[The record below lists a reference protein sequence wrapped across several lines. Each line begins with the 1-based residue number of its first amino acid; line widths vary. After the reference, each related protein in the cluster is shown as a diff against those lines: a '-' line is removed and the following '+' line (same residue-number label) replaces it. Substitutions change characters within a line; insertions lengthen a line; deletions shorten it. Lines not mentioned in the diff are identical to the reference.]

1 MFIARSRVTP
11 YLLVFCTALASLVNV
26 AHAAEGGAKPPNV
39 LIIVADDMGYTDI
52 GAFGGSDIHTPNID
66 RLASSGVRLSN
77 FHTLPTCAPARSV
90 LLTGV
95 DNHVSG
101 IGSQVISGDQV
112 GQPGYEGHLNERVVT
127 LAEILAQHGYR
138 TYHAGKWHLGDEP
151 RYGPS
156 QRGFQESFAL
166 MPGGASHYADAR
178 PLHPAEPTLY
188 AHDGK
193 VVDKLPDD
201 FYSTRD
207 YTNWLVQWLERD
219 RGSDKPFFAY
229 LAYTAPHDPLQA
241 PADYIAK
248 YRGVYD
254 AGYEALR
261 QKRFSQ
267 LQALGLIGK
276 EQTLAAWPDVIA
288 RWDSLSDSERANSRR
303 DMEVYAAMIDFMD
316 EQIGRVLDLLE
327 RQGELGNTLVLFMS
341 DNGANGAPAKVYSTH
356 TQRYHDT
363 FDNSLQNRG
372 ARGSFISQG
381 AGWATASTAAFNLFK
396 FFVYEGGIRTP
407 AIVKPVG
414 EPGTGQIISTFTHI
428 RDVVPTVLALVGIE
442 HPAQRNLA
450 LAAPEGRS
458 WLPLLRGRP
467 DEMQPLKDVGYEVH
481 GSRAY
486 IDGDWKAVLTPMPL
500 GSGMWQLFDLRTDPG
515 ETRDLAGQYP
525 ERLQALR
532 KDQAAYEQAHGVI
545 YSPPGGIGVAIA
557 LFKGLVLFAFVLVGG
572 QSLVALKG
580 RRSGRAS
587 LMASGVYVLSKFVLL
602 GLVFTA
608 WRNPALLALMC
619 MSVLDMAMAFRSPRR
634 GWRFGLA
641 LVLLLVLAVL
651 WLMGTDLGLKMFLRE
666 YA

>member
-11 YLLVFCTALASLVNV
+11 YLLVLCTALASLVNV
-26 AHAAEGGAKPPNV
+26 SYAAEGGAKPPNV

-188 AHDGK
+188 VHDGK
-193 VVDKLPDD
+193 VVDTLPDD

-254 AGYEALR
+254 DGYEALR

-267 LQALGLIGK
+267 LQALGLIDK

-288 RWDSLSDSERANSRR
+288 RWDSLSDGERANSRR

-525 ERLQALR
+525 ERLEALR

-545 YSPPGGIGVAIA
+545 YSPPGGIGVAIV
-557 LFKGLVLFAFVLVGG
+557 LFKGLVLFAFVLVAG

-587 LMASGVYVLSKFVLL
+587 LMASGFYVLSKLVLL

-619 MSVLDMAMAFRSPRR
+619 MSVPDMAMAFRSPRR
-634 GWRFGLA
+634 GWRLGLA
-641 LVLLLVLAVL
+641 LVLLLVLTVL